1 MRIAQVSGDGFHL
14 PFFGVGSIII
24 SLFISTLF
32 ASPFPIPQDTSQSV
46 PPDSNATVLVPG
58 GGDTLSHPMPPE
70 DSLQHDSLSRATS
83 SDTLPFYHLDRSI
96 TNNAFRVGEKLTF
109 KVRYGIIK
117 AGQATMEV
125 KERVKLPDSSEAYH
139 IISTARSSGAF
150 DIFYKV
156 RDSVQTFLDVNGFF
170 SRRFKKQLR
179 EGGYKYDLFV
189 DYDQRHGIAN
199 VQTIRYYNEEPL
211 RVKKK
216 ETFQLKVPAYVL
228 DVLAAF
234 YYVRTQELR
243 VGEPIYMTNHDNKK
257 VYDLQVIIQ
266 RKERVKVKAGKFN
279 CIVISPRLRG
289 EAIFKQK
296 GELWI
301 WLTDDQYKIPVQMKS
316 KVVVGSITT
325 ELIKI
330 EGVPTPI
337 PAQVK

>member
-1 MRIAQVSGDGFHL
+1 MRKVLVSGEGVRF
-14 PFFGVGSIII
+14 PIFVVGSIIL
-24 SLFISTLF
+24 SLFISSLF
-32 ASPFPIPQDTSQSV
+32 AFPSSPH
-46 PPDSNATVLVPG
+46 
-58 GGDTLSHPMPPE
+58 GDTLSSAQPDSNETLNVPMGTDTLLHPILPG
-70 DSLQHDSLSRATS
+70 DSLHQDSLSRAAMQ
-83 SDTLPFYHLDRSI
+83 DTLPLYHLDRTI
-96 TNNAFRVGEKLTF
+96 PNNAFRVGEKLTF

-117 AGQATMEV
+117 AGTATMEV
-125 KERVKLPDSSEAYH
+125 KERIKLPDSSEVYH

-156 RDSVQTFLDVNGFF
+156 RDSVETFLDVHGFF
-170 SRRFKKQLR
+170 SRKFRKQLR

-189 DYDQRHGIAN
+189 DYDQHHGIAN

-211 RVKKK
+211 RIKKQ

-228 DVLAAF
+228 DVLASF

-325 ELIKI
+325 ELIKM

-337 PAQVK
+337 PAQIK